1 MCGRNINLTAT
12 NSELTLTYHHVW
24 PHPKLSFMGC
34 EVKSFGGHIGKLQ
47 NMGKAKTSA
56 QEHVGY
62 FHY

>member
-1 MCGRNINLTAT
+1 
-12 NSELTLTYHHVW
+12 
-24 PHPKLSFMGC
+24 MGC

-62 FHY
+62 FHYQCWKKYGD